1 MKDDTLAIH
10 ISSSVISSRN
20 NIDLKH
26 IIKLIEDE
34 SDKHNP
40 QEINNE
46 LELQHQNQDNIFST
60 RRDENL
66 KWQENYG
73 TNTPNILKDTHADS
87 FIGPHLDYSSF
98 LLTQT

>member
-1 MKDDTLAIH
+1 MKDDNLAIH
-10 ISSSVISSRN
+10 ISSSVISSRD

-46 LELQHQNQDNIFST
+46 LELQHHDQDIIEFPQAEIKT
-60 RRDENL
+60 RSGR
-66 KWQENYG
+66 KI
-73 TNTPNILKDTHADS
+73 TAPTR
-87 FIGPHLDYSSF
+87 
-98 LLTQT
+98 LTY

>member
-1 MKDDTLAIH
+1 MDELMGNVMKDDTLAIH
-10 ISSSVISSRN
+10 ISSSVISSRD

-46 LELQHQNQDNIFST
+46 LELQHNGQDIVELPHTEIKT
-60 RRDENL
+60 RSGRRI
-66 KWQENYG
+66 
-73 TNTPNILKDTHADS
+73 TVPTR
-87 FIGPHLDYSSF
+87 
-98 LLTQT
+98 LTY

>member
-1 MKDDTLAIH
+1 MTDDTLAIH
-10 ISSSVISSRN
+10 ILSSVISSRD

-46 LELQHQNQDNIFST
+46 LELQHHDQDIIEFPQTEIKT
-60 RRDENL
+60 RSERRI
-66 KWQENYG
+66 
-73 TNTPNILKDTHADS
+73 TAPTR
-87 FIGPHLDYSSF
+87 
-98 LLTQT
+98 LTY